1 MGSSSR
7 SSTERNDDRVVNE
20 MSRQGIEV
28 TGDEPDDGK
37 FFPSGSTTRLRW
49 APREEEEE
57 ERASRAPLVITCSQ
71 RLVVTKSRSSRG
83 VVAASEEAKGKKKKK
98 KKKKKKVH
106 LLSIEWRWEGSA
118 LSPGQLPG
126 ATLGHEWAGTHTIK
140 KPCARPVARSQEV
153 NAAYTRPGP
162 SLPLNPLAVSTF
174 REQTRNVIAGFRSFS
189 RLFDC
194 RCCGG
199 GGRAAPVS
207 LFLSLSL
214 STERKEVE

>member
-106 LLSIEWRWEGSA
+106 LLSIE
-118 LSPGQLPG
+118 
-126 ATLGHEWAGTHTIK
+126 
-140 KPCARPVARSQEV
+140 
-153 NAAYTRPGP
+153 
-162 SLPLNPLAVSTF
+162 
-174 REQTRNVIAGFRSFS
+174 
-189 RLFDC
+189 
-194 RCCGG
+194 
-199 GGRAAPVS
+199 
-207 LFLSLSL
+207 
-214 STERKEVE
+214 